1 MMILALIRDEDI
13 SLLVWAD
20 NDSVKRDAGWM
31 NMRVGGLIIGLV
43 SYFSHDD
50 QLCIRAET
58 HTAFCCDSV
67 VVHAG
72 ISMVLS
78 RVIRPRPRPRTV
90 NIGFLPACGNIFA

>member
-1 MMILALIRDEDI
+1 MTILALIRDEDI
-13 SLLVWAD
+13 YLLVWAD
-20 NDSVKRDAGWM
+20 NDSVERDAGWM
-31 NMRVGGLIIGLV
+31 SMGVGGLIIGLV

-50 QLCIRAET
+50 QLCIHAET

-67 VVHAG
+67 VVHTG

-78 RVIRPRPRPRTV
+78 RVIRPRPRTV